1 MFSYTHLEMYVHFL
15 KLKHHMDS
23 EFQEMDIN
31 LLRHFDYSMI
41 DVRHFKT
48 WDNTLTILAKK
59 VSMPTM

>member
-1 MFSYTHLEMYVHFL
+1 
-15 KLKHHMDS
+15 MDS